1 MATATARSAWFQ
13 SEINGKSYELP
24 VYEMNGHG
32 YVLDS
37 VEISKLEID
46 KEAQPRKKNDDQVAY
61 LAASIKKKVLMQP
74 LLVRYD
80 KNRGVYLIT
89 EGQHRYHAC
98 RQLGINR
105 IPCIIYLDMDKPLA
119 LLCGIEA
126 NAEDR
131 AKALS
136 GGDMAAKAHSII
148 EETRERLRRDWP
160 GEKITESRILLEL
173 GHNTKGK
180 MRKYLVSYKVK
191 ELLDSPGC
199 LLKRFVADRQDQ
211 NTPITT
217 KNLIFFLR
225 RLMRTE
231 PADEKEEKVR
241 KDETSNL
248 VRITNIF
255 ADAVLEDK
263 WNPDARAEGEKR
275 IHIHAKNICRRHPF
289 EALGEL
295 CAEIL
300 KEAGGAHPS
309 GGAAFCK
316 STDIDWKAVERRL
329 EKLLRNDIWDKE
341 AVSLERSVTEILRR
355 ITSAVRV

>member
-1 MATATARSAWFQ
+1 MATAKMKLDWFNRDLGG
-13 SEINGKSYELP
+13 SDYKLP
-24 VYEMNGHG
+24 IYEMNGHK
-32 YVLDS
+32 YVVDA
-37 VEISKLEID
+37 VDVSKLEID
-46 KEAQPRKKNDDQVAY
+46 KEAQPRKKDDAQVAY

-80 KNRGVYLIT
+80 SKRDIYLIT
-89 EGQHRYHAC
+89 EGQHRFYAC
-98 RQLGINR
+98 KSLGIER
-105 IPCIIYLDMDKPLA
+105 IPCIIYLDMDKALA

-148 EETRERLRRDWP
+148 EETKERLQRAWP
-160 GEKITESRILLEL
+160 KEKITESRILLEL
-173 GHNTKGK
+173 GHGTKGE

-191 ELLDSPGC
+191 ELLENPDC
-199 LLKRFVADRQDQ
+199 LLKGFVADRQDQ

-231 PADEKEEKVR
+231 PAEEKEEHLR
-241 KDETSNL
+241 KDETENL
-248 VRITNIF
+248 LRVTNIIVKTML
-255 ADAVLEDK
+255 AGR
-263 WNPDARAEGEKR
+263 WNPNAEGEKEKTG
-275 IHIHAKNICRRHPF
+275 HLHAKNVCRRHPF

-295 CAEIL
+295 CAEIV
-300 KEAGGAHPS
+300 KDSGGAHPS

-316 STDIDWKAVERRL
+316 TSDINWKSAEQ
-329 EKLLRNDIWDKE
+329 KLMNLINSHVWDE
-341 AVSLERSVTEILRR
+341 SSVALERSVNEILRR
-355 ITSAVRV
+355 ITTVVKL